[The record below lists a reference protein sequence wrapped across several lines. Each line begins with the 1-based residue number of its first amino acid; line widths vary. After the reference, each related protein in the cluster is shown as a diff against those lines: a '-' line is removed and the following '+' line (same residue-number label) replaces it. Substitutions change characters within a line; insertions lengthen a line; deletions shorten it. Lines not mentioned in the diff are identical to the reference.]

1 MNAQSLYTFLVSL
14 SNHSLKVINV
24 RVNVTVRNQSHQVE
38 SRVFILN
45 IFYKLFPCCSFKHS
59 ARRNR
64 FTNKLSTL
72 SKNTTTTHSIVTN
85 FRVTHIIISRKTNSS
100 SVSLKLSVRAVSSKP
115 VQVLHL
121 RSLNC
126 ISLFILTISNAVHN
140 NQDNRTTTTLP
151 FRVLFQCMHCVCH
164 IFNLL

>member
-1 MNAQSLYTFLVSL
+1 MNAQSLYTFFVSL

-24 RVNVTVRNQSHQVE
+24 RVNVTVRNKTHKVE
-38 SRVFILN
+38 SSSLVLN
-45 IFYKLFPCCSFKHS
+45 ILYKLLPYSAFKHA

-85 FRVTHIIISRKTNSS
+85 LRVTHIIISRKTNSS

-140 NQDNRTTTTLP
+140 NQDNRTTTPLP